1 MAKQEP
7 PLDLLVQATT
17 APDEIGHPLVLG
29 RSTLDSVLD
38 ITRIK
43 RKSLIDRGDPSPGW
57 HLYEADLVSFL
68 FDANGVWQGFWYG
81 ISADELTWQV
91 QGAVS
96 TEQGLMNISG
106 TDGVRQEPFPYPQI
120 TAGKLPIHLGGKD
133 IRTFGTLPDFINTT
147 QSVTPRAGDPMFPP
161 PISWT
166 LKARERDKW
175 IALTTVLPHAYL
187 SADFLLKA
195 IKPEYQSRFVVDYC
209 LYSIG
214 IYTQAAASRAL
225 D

>member
-1 MAKQEP
+1 MAKPVP

-17 APDEIGHPLVLG
+17 PPDEIGHPLVLG
-29 RSTLDSVLD
+29 RSTLDRVLD
-38 ITRIK
+38 ITKIK
-43 RKSLIDRGDPSPGW
+43 RKSLIDRGDLSPGW

-81 ISADELTWQV
+81 LSADELTWQV
-91 QGAVS
+91 QGAVG
-96 TEQGLMNISG
+96 TEEGLMNIYEK
-106 TDGVRQEPFPYPQI
+106 DGVRQEPFPYPQI

-133 IRTFGTLPDFINTT
+133 IRTFATLPDFITT
-147 QSVTPRAGDPMFPP
+147 TDSVTPRAGDPMFPP
-161 PISWT
+161 SIPWT

-175 IALTTVLPHAYL
+175 IALQTVLPHAHL

-195 IKPEYQSRFVVDYC
+195 IKPEFQSRFVVDYC

-214 IYTQAAASRAL
+214 IHTQAAASRPL